1 MNINLMT
8 SFIHQKRSGL
18 LILKNVHALIMNSY
32 LLLKSLH
39 LIAVISW
46 MAGLLY
52 LPRIFVY
59 HVENL
64 KNQNT
69 SSVFKTMERKLYF
82 YIMMP
87 AMVLTW
93 IFGLIL
99 INILGFE
106 VLSTF
111 WIKLKL
117 LLVVLLTAYHFYLAR
132 LLDDFKSDQ
141 NIKSS
146 KFFRIINEVPTIL
159 LILIVFIVVFKPI

>member
-1 MNINLMT
+1 
-8 SFIHQKRSGL
+8 
-18 LILKNVHALIMNSY
+18 MNSY
-32 LLLKSLH
+32 LLFKSLH

-64 KNQNT
+64 KNKNT
-69 SSVFKTMERKLYF
+69 VLIFKTMERKLYF
-82 YIMMP
+82 YIMTP
-87 AMVLTW
+87 AMILTW

-99 INILGFE
+99 ISSLGPE
-106 VLSTF
+106 VFSEI

-117 LLVVLLTAYHFYLAR
+117 LLVILLTGYHFYLSKI
-132 LLDDFKSDQ
+132 LSDFKLGE
-141 NIKSS
+141 NTKSS
-146 KFFRIINEVPTIL
+146 KFFRMINEAPTIL

>member
-1 MNINLMT
+1 
-8 SFIHQKRSGL
+8 
-18 LILKNVHALIMNSY
+18 MNSY
-32 LLLKSLH
+32 LLFKSLH

-59 HVENL
+59 HVENI
-64 KNQNT
+64 KDKNT
-69 SSVFKTMERKLYF
+69 SSIFKTMERKLYF

-87 AMVLTW
+87 AMILTW

-99 INILGFE
+99 ISSLGFE
-106 VLSTF
+106 VFSAV

-117 LLVVLLTAYHFYLAR
+117 LLVVLLTLYHFYLSK
-132 LLDDFKSDQ
+132 LLDDFRLDQ
-141 NIKSS
+141 NTKSS
-146 KFFRIINEVPTIL
+146 KFFRIINEVPTVL